1 MVKASFLIFGDSGDG
16 KTALIGEFAKW
27 VFKESGGKI
36 DPSTKKAVGGKRTR
50 VYSADSG
57 GWQTIQP
64 IVDVGIVEVIPM
76 LTIPSAFSWI
86 DKISKGMVPEEKLV
100 NGKKM
105 ISWVPKL
112 EGIGCMAYEGI
123 TAFSDSLMQNMADKA
138 AAGINIGGDGAFN
151 FTDGD
156 KVIGSNNR
164 GHYMQA
170 QSGVSRAVAASQWLL
185 PQDMYCIWT
194 AMARR
199 GEDENTAVVL
209 GPQAAGKALTHD
221 LPRWFTYTFRVSAE
235 PQEDGSVKH
244 KLYLEDHK
252 DKMLKGAKG
261 LGNSRVPLDAKIKLP
276 NVIEPASLVKAYQSI
291 LAASSSAVEALIEE
305 LK

>member
-1 MVKASFLIFGDSGDG
+1 MVKASFQIFGDSGDG

-36 DPSTKKAVGGKRTR
+36 DPTTRKAVGGKRTR

-64 IVDVGIVEVIPM
+64 LVDVGIVEVVPM
-76 LTIPSAFSWI
+76 LLIPNAFSWI
-86 DKISKGMVPEEKLV
+86 DKIAKGMLPTEKLV
-100 NGKKM
+100 NGKK
-105 ISWVPKL
+105 IVAWEQKL
-112 EGIGCMAYEGI
+112 DGIGCIAYEGI
-123 TAFSDSLMQNMADKA
+123 TAFSDCLMQNMADKA
-138 AAGINIGGDGAFN
+138 AMGINIGGDGAFN

-170 QSGVSRAVAASQWLL
+170 QTGVARAVATSQWML
-185 PQDMYCIWT
+185 PPDVYVIWT

-199 GEDENTAVVL
+199 GEDENTSMVL

-221 LPRWFTYTFRVSAE
+221 LPRWFVYTMRVSAE
-235 PQEDGSVKH
+235 PQDDGSVKH

-252 DKMLKGAKG
+252 DKSLKGAKG
-261 LGNSRVPLDAKIKLP
+261 LGNSRIPLDSTTKLP
-276 NVIEPASLVKAYQSI
+276 AVIEPASLVKAYELI
-291 LAASSSAVEALIEE
+291 RLAGDSAMNKLVEEF
-305 LK
+305 K

>member
-76 LTIPSAFSWI
+76 LLIPNAFSWI
-86 DKISKGMVPEEKLV
+86 DKIAKGMVPEERIV
-100 NGKKM
+100 NGKKL
-105 ISWVPKL
+105 ISWTQKL
-112 EGIGCMAYEGI
+112 DGIGCIAFEGI
-123 TAFSDSLMQNMADKA
+123 TAFSDCLMHNMADKA

-156 KVIGSNNR
+156 RVIGSNNR

-170 QSGVSRAVAASQWLL
+170 QSGVSRAVATSQWQL
-185 PQDMYCIWT
+185 PNDMFCIWT

-199 GEDENTAVVL
+199 GEDENTSSVL

-221 LPRWFTYTFRVSAE
+221 LPRWFTYTFRLSAE
-235 PQEDGSVKH
+235 PQEDGTVKH
-244 KLYLEDHK
+244 KMYLEDHK

-261 LGNSRVPLDAKIKLP
+261 LGNSRVPLDSKIKLP
-276 NVIEPASLVKAYQSI
+276 PVIEPASLVKAYELI
-291 LAASSSAVEALIEE
+291 RSAGDNATNNLIEE
-305 LK
+305 FK

>member
-1 MVKASFLIFGDSGDG
+1 MVKASFQIFGDSGDG

-27 VFKESGGKI
+27 VFKQSGGKI
-36 DPSTKKAVGGKRTR
+36 DPSTKRAVGGKRTR

-64 IVDVGIVEVIPM
+64 LVDVGIVEVVPM
-76 LTIPSAFSWI
+76 LLIPNAFSWI
-86 DKISKGMVPEEKLV
+86 DKIAKGMVPVEKV
-100 NGKKM
+100 MNGKK
-105 ISWVPKL
+105 ITSWEQKL
-112 EGIGCMAYEGI
+112 EGIGCCAYEGI
-123 TAFSDSLMQNMADKA
+123 TAFSDCLMQNMADKA

-156 KVIGSNNR
+156 KIIGSNNR

-170 QSGVSRAVAASQWLL
+170 QSGVARAIATSQWML
-185 PQDMYCIWT
+185 PSDMYVIWT

-199 GEDENTAVVL
+199 GEDENTSTVL

-221 LPRWFTYTFRVSAE
+221 LPRWFVYTMRVSAE

-244 KLYLEDHK
+244 RLYLEDHK

-261 LGNSRVPLDAKIKLP
+261 LGNSRVPLDATIKLP
-276 NVIEPASLVKAYQSI
+276 NVIEPASLVKAYEHI
-291 LAASSSAVEALIEE
+291 LAASNSAMNALVEE